1 MTLTEAKAIID
12 RVGLSIVKEATTY
25 SGRSARFDINRKII
39 EYIGNDKF
47 IIAFLMGM
55 YGRQEAD
62 EKMGRYTIHKNLR
75 GFNQTDAGLL
85 SFYAE
90 KIANGEKLTP
100 KEMAQ
105 AKRTLMTYKNT
116 QCLKVLQEI
125 GYIQETKIRGQVAYI
140 FNDDA
145 FTEDPTAAL
154 PDPKQSEENFVNQC
168 IALAEQDKGIIDDDD
183 LDDAKALA
191 LDMYRLG
198 VISPQDVADKI
209 NEEF

>member
-1 MTLTEAKAIID
+1 MTLSEAKQIVTRAN
-12 RVGLSIVKEATTY
+12 LNFVKEATTY

-145 FTEDPTAAL
+145 FAEDPEAAL
-154 PDPKQSEENFVNQC
+154 PNPKQSEENFVNQC

>member
-1 MTLTEAKAIID
+1 MTLSEAKRIATRANLDFI
-12 RVGLSIVKEATTY
+12 KETTTY

-125 GYIQETKIRGQVAYI
+125 GYIKETKIRGQVAYI

-145 FTEDPTAAL
+145 FAEDPAAAL
-154 PDPKQSEENFVNQC
+154 PNPQQSEENFVNQC

-183 LDDAKALA
+183 LEDAKALA